1 MTHSGQPSE
10 DSDSQPV
17 EPWLLFTQSVR
28 GAAHVH
34 LGLPNQDSHGAATF
48 EISGGRGVAAAVAD
62 GHGNRRHFRSE
73 FGSRF
78 AVDAAT
84 SCVLRTFAGDGVD
97 WASREGA
104 LKAKDRLIPA
114 VISSWRSAVA
124 EHVSSFPFTPEEE
137 SLRLFG
143 DDPEIAYGSTLL
155 FGVWTSGWLL
165 CIQIGDGDII
175 AVQTDSTALVPVPSD
190 PNIYGHRTTSLC
202 QPDAFD
208 SFRYGIV
215 DSPREPPLAVL
226 LATDGYANAQVA
238 ENWQTKVGSDIANL
252 LNANGSEWVGRELKS
267 WVERCASENGSGDD
281 TTVSL
286 VIRNGAGTQR

>member
-1 MTHSGQPSE
+1 MTPSGQPFE

-17 EPWLLFTQSVR
+17 APWLLFTESVR

-34 LGLPNQDSHGAATF
+34 LGLPNQDCHGSATF
-48 EISGGRGVAAAVAD
+48 EFADWRGVAAAVAD

-84 SCVLRTFAGDGVD
+84 SCVLRTIAGDEVD
-97 WASREGA
+97 WTSPEGA
-104 LKAKDRLIPA
+104 VEVKDRLIPS
-114 VISSWRSAVA
+114 VIGSWRSAVSD
-124 EHVSSFPFTPEEE
+124 HVSSFPFTPEEE
-137 SLRLFG
+137 SLRLSG
-143 DDPEIAYGSTLL
+143 DEPEIAYGSTLL
-155 FGVWTSGWLL
+155 LGVWTSGWLL

-175 AVQTDSTALVPVPSD
+175 VVQTDGTAVVPVPSD

-215 DSPREPPLAVL
+215 DSSEPPLGLL
-226 LATDGYANAQVA
+226 LATDGYANSQVA
-238 ENWQTKVGSDIANL
+238 ENWQAKVGSDIAGL
-252 LNANGSEWVGRELKS
+252 LSGDGSERVGRELKS
-267 WVERCASENGSGDD
+267 LVERCASENGSGDD

-286 VIRNGAGTQR
+286 VIRDGASARR

>member
-1 MTHSGQPSE
+1 MTPSRPPSRA
-10 DSDSQPV
+10 SDSQPV
-17 EPWLLFTQSVR
+17 EPWLLFTESVR
-28 GAAHVH
+28 GATHVH
-34 LGLPNQDSHGAATF
+34 LGLPNQDSHGTATF
-48 EISGGRGVAAAVAD
+48 EFAGRHGVTTAVAD

-84 SCVLRTFAGDGVD
+84 SCVLRLFAGDGAD
-97 WASREGA
+97 WTTPEGA
-104 LKAKDRLIPA
+104 VEAKDRLIPE
-114 VISSWRSAVA
+114 VISTWRSAVS

-155 FGVWTSGWLL
+155 LGVWTSGWLL

-175 AVQTDSTALVPVPSD
+175 AVQTDGTALVPVPSD

-215 DSPREPPLAVL
+215 DSSPEPPVVLL
-226 LATDGYANAQVA
+226 LATDGYANSQVA
-238 ENWQTKVGSDIANL
+238 ESWQAKVGSDIENL
-252 LNANGSEWVGRELKS
+252 LSANGSDRVGRELKS
-267 WVERCASENGSGDD
+267 WVATCASENGSGDD

-286 VIRNGAGTQR
+286 VIRNGASSRR